1 MCDATQT
8 NNNIMNNKISKSI
21 YFFYGAGGGTYTRE
35 EHRKRS
41 ENFYAKGYCIAHVRR
56 ATHKTHNHV
65 VAHNKPH
72 TWERYTVRMRMRC
85 ATRTPPTLTQP
96 SFQSSPHKPYLN
108 REEVQAIQPGISK
121 MHFTSSEN
129 PLYQKG
135 ENAGRGLIIIQRNR
149 QCTFPSTWKKSHLL
163 LSLPHPLDPP
173 TPFPGSACKNMIFTG
188 LP

>member
-1 MCDATQT
+1 MGQEGVLTQGKSTEREVRIFMPKGTVSRMCDVPHTKLT
-8 NNNIMNNKISKSI
+8 TTLLS
-21 YFFYGAGGGTYTRE
+21 
-35 EHRKRS
+35 
-41 ENFYAKGYCIAHVRR
+41 
-56 ATHKTHNHV
+56 
-65 VAHNKPH
+65 HNKPH

-85 ATRTPPTLTQP
+85 ATRTPPTVTQP